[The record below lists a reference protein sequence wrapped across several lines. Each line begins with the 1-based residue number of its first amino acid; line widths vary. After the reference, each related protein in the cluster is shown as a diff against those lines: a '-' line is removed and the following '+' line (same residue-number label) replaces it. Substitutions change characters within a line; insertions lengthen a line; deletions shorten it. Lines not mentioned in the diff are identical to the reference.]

1 MKTNLQRM
9 LIAIAG
15 LLISANAFA
24 YDFKKD
30 GIYYNILSETDRT
43 VAVTY
48 NYNYFSGNLI
58 IPAKVIYI
66 GKTYTVT
73 SIGNG
78 AFSDCSGLTSVEI
91 PNSVTSIGN
100 SAFWKCSG
108 LTEVT
113 IGNSVTSIGA
123 NAFCSCDGLTKVTIG
138 DSVTSIGNSA
148 FSYCSGLTEV
158 TIGNSV
164 TSIGDYAF
172 SDCSGLTSV
181 TFNAE
186 NCTVMGDSDYPVFKN
201 CSILKTLTIGEKV
214 KNIPPSAFYNC
225 SGLTSVIIPNSVT
238 SIGDY
243 AFYNCNGLTSI
254 IIPNSVT
261 SIGDYA
267 FCNCNGLTSVIIPNS
282 VTSIGDYAFYN
293 CNGLTSIVVEDGNT
307 KYDSQNNCNAI
318 IETSTNTLIVG
329 CKNTTIPNSV
339 TSIGDHA
346 FFGCSGLTSVE
357 IPNSVTSIG
366 SGAFK
371 SCSNIRSIYC
381 QSTTPPT
388 YNNGFDDDVLMYS
401 TLYVPTGCKSAY
413 EAVDPWRNFWNIEEM
428 EFNGIEDIIADSNEI
443 SVMAQDGEIVVNGI
457 ENAMVEVCNIGG
469 QLVYSG
475 DDTTISVADK
485 GIYIVKVSGKTFKI
499 AL

>member
-123 NAFCSCDGLTKVTIG
+123 N
-138 DSVTSIGNSA
+138 
-148 FSYCSGLTEV
+148 
-158 TIGNSV
+158 
-164 TSIGDYAF
+164 
-172 SDCSGLTSV
+172 
-181 TFNAE
+181 
-186 NCTVMGDSDYPVFKN
+186 
-201 CSILKTLTIGEKV
+201 
-214 KNIPPSAFYNC
+214 
-225 SGLTSVIIPNSVT
+225 
-238 SIGDY
+238 
-243 AFYNCNGLTSI
+243 
-254 IIPNSVT
+254 
-261 SIGDYA
+261 
-267 FCNCNGLTSVIIPNS
+267 
-282 VTSIGDYAFYN
+282 
-293 CNGLTSIVVEDGNT
+293 
-307 KYDSQNNCNAI
+307 
-318 IETSTNTLIVG
+318 
-329 CKNTTIPNSV
+329 
-339 TSIGDHA
+339 A